1 MLSISNVNE
10 MNGML
15 KVTKR
20 HCNTNSFR
28 LRLSSNLGHLTL
40 TPGAPK
46 KSGYQEKNT
55 AQTGC
60 NSDIRYFHT
69 PKRFFHKST
78 ERKQGHKGSQAVF
91 LTL

>member
-15 KVTKR
+15 KVTKT

-28 LRLSSNLGHLTL
+28 LSLSSNAGHLTL
-40 TPGAPK
+40 TLGAPK
-46 KSGYQEKNT
+46 KSGYREKNT

-60 NSDIRYFHT
+60 NSDIRYFDT
-69 PKRFFHKST
+69 PKRFFS
-78 ERKQGHKGSQAVF
+78 
-91 LTL
+91 